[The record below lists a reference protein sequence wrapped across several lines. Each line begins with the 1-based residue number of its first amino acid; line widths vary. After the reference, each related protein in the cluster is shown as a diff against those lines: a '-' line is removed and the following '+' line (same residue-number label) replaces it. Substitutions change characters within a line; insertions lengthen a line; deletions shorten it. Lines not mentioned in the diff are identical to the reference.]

1 MLKEILGEEKYIDV
15 KESDNILYKA
25 LEISSIVFK
34 HDVDKGG
41 LPYSIHML
49 YVYRHVDTIEEKVVA
64 LLHDIMEEKNI
75 TEEELLDIGFSKKIV
90 DDIKIL
96 TRVKPSEYNDYIDN
110 IIKNGSREALSVK
123 LADVKHNMD
132 MSRIKNP
139 TVKDYERVE
148 KRYAPAYTKILNR
161 LEEIKW

>member
-161 LEEIKW
+161 LEEIK

>member
-1 MLKEILGEEKYIDV
+1 MLKELLGEEKYLNV

-25 LEISSIVFK
+25 LEISSIIFK

-75 TEEELLDIGFSKKIV
+75 TEEELLDIGFSKKVV

-96 TRVKPSEYNDYIDN
+96 TRVKPSEYNDYIDD
-110 IIKNGSREALSVK
+110 IVKNGSKEALTVK

-161 LEEIKW
+161 LEEIK

>member
-1 MLKEILGEEKYIDV
+1 MLKELLGEEKYLNV

-25 LEISSIVFK
+25 LEISSIIFK

-96 TRVKPSEYNDYIDN
+96 TRVKPSEYNDYIDD
-110 IIKNGSREALSVK
+110 IVKNGSKEALTVK

-161 LEEIKW
+161 LEEIK